1 MIEVLQGFPE
11 GVVAVIAKGRVTRRD
26 YEDTLIPAIQVAF
39 GRRNKV
45 RVYYEL
51 GQDFAGMDAGAVWE
65 DLRVG
70 LGHFSGWERIAVV
83 TDVDWIRLAVNAFR
97 FLLSG
102 EVRIFPTAEASEAR
116 RWITAGLS

>member
-26 YEDTLIPAIQVAF
+26 YEDILIPAVQAAF
-39 GRRNKV
+39 RHRDKV
-45 RVYYEL
+45 RCYYEL

-70 LGHFSGWERIAVV
+70 FGHFSGWERVAVV
-83 TDVDWIRLAVNAFR
+83 TDTDWVRLAVNAFG
-97 FLLSG
+97 FLLPG
-102 EVRIFPTAEASEAR
+102 EVRVFPATGASEAR
-116 RWITAGLS
+116 RWISAGLG